1 MKKGIYISLSCAILG
16 VAALSG
22 CSTTNKIPDATI
34 ENAIQDSTNIYSDYG
49 LSIQQL
55 SFDSRNYDKQ
65 EKTEAVTVTVNADN
79 ADPAYTATYDVL
91 GKLSDKSWRIVSV
104 TQTSEE
110 VKPKAALTYEDVSLF
125 SGELL
130 QAAQGTSRFSDAC
143 TMHIQD
149 CTIDS
154 DTTSSS
160 ATASMVLE
168 ADTQYFNV
176 KRDCLASFYYTL
188 DGWILSNNSVG
199 DYGIELNEPALL
211 GTWSW
216 ASNGDYV
223 TINITRIDGNSIY
236 ATYDDLA
243 QFCGAV
249 IHERHTGENFEFQ
262 LDTSDITASSFQGND
277 YYSEYYL
284 TFAEANNDSNH
295 YYGSFHIDPEDNA
308 EDVPKLISNGN
319 YLQKQ

>member
-1 MKKGIYISLSCAILG
+1 MKKGIYIPLSCAILG

-79 ADPAYTATYDVL
+79 ADTAYTATYDVL

-130 QAAQGTSRFSDAC
+130 QAAQGTSRFRMPVQC
-143 TMHIQD
+143 TFRAVRLIATLPLLPLLQVWFLKQIHN
-149 CTIDS
+149 
-154 DTTSSS
+154 TSTLS
-160 ATASMVLE
+160 ATALLLSTTRLTAGFFQIIPSVIMV
-168 ADTQYFNV
+168 
-176 KRDCLASFYYTL
+176 
-188 DGWILSNNSVG
+188 
-199 DYGIELNEPALL
+199 
-211 GTWSW
+211 
-216 ASNGDYV
+216 
-223 TINITRIDGNSIY
+223 
-236 ATYDDLA
+236 
-243 QFCGAV
+243 
-249 IHERHTGENFEFQ
+249 
-262 LDTSDITASSFQGND
+262 
-277 YYSEYYL
+277 
-284 TFAEANNDSNH
+284 
-295 YYGSFHIDPEDNA
+295 
-308 EDVPKLISNGN
+308 
-319 YLQKQ
+319 